1 LRSNKICFGASVKAS
16 EKTKKPIQKKFLVS
30 HNQMARV
37 RSTARV
43 DREGD
48 ETEAAET
55 VSISEAMKRSG
66 LVTPEDVPAAEAEQ
80 ADIEETDSE
89 DDYNIAAPSKPSHLD
104 FGKSTISKA
113 DFPKMVKSG
122 YFSEDKK
129 GLIRFGGEE
138 TTPKPQK
145 DEIVIFKSFLKAGL
159 RFPLNRM
166 IVDVLKKFGIHFH
179 QLTPNA
185 IVRLSVYIWALR
197 SQGVE
202 PFAEGFYRVH
212 ELHYQTKARKDGL
225 HENFGC
231 YNFAYWKTTKFPM
244 ISYRSKWPTGW
255 KSEWFYVKVD
265 DDKEKLVQSPLELIF
280 GESRPQCNM
289 TPEGPTQTAL
299 AEFRIIAEHIGT
311 RDLVQEFL
319 AYKIFPTMKEWAMP
333 KLEKEKKEGELV
345 RLPYHYKF
353 KKYFK
358 APCQEWLETIE
369 VMCTEILGNYS
380 KKEDQLM
387 TSAFG
392 TRPKRRL
399 NRVLDA
405 IGFEYPDYERLDKG
419 AEGQKRKRV
428 AGALIKDDEDQSK
441 KKKEKFESKVLTSKK
456 RKESIPEQKS
466 IDEEEKASVTSS
478 DAEIEEIL
486 KVMIETLPV
495 NLSPLGLHPE
505 AFS

>member
-1 LRSNKICFGASVKAS
+1 
-16 EKTKKPIQKKFLVS
+16 
-30 HNQMARV
+30 
-37 RSTARV
+37 
-43 DREGD
+43 
-48 ETEAAET
+48 
-55 VSISEAMKRSG
+55 
-66 LVTPEDVPAAEAEQ
+66 
-80 ADIEETDSE
+80 
-89 DDYNIAAPSKPSHLD
+89 
-104 FGKSTISKA
+104 
-113 DFPKMVKSG
+113 
-122 YFSEDKK
+122 
-129 GLIRFGGEE
+129 
-138 TTPKPQK
+138 
-145 DEIVIFKSFLKAGL
+145 
-159 RFPLNRM
+159 
-166 IVDVLKKFGIHFH
+166 
-179 QLTPNA
+179 
-185 IVRLSVYIWALR
+185 
-197 SQGVE
+197 
-202 PFAEGFYRVH
+202 
-212 ELHYQTKARKDGL
+212 
-225 HENFGC
+225 
-231 YNFAYWKTTKFPM
+231 
-244 ISYRSKWPTGW
+244 
-255 KSEWFYVKVD
+255 
-265 DDKEKLVQSPLELIF
+265 
-280 GESRPQCNM
+280 
-289 TPEGPTQTAL
+289 
-299 AEFRIIAEHIGT
+299 
-311 RDLVQEFL
+311 
-319 AYKIFPTMKEWAMP
+319 MKEWAMP

-486 KVMIETLPV
+486 KVMTETLPV